1 MVANDGHLVSSSDL
15 GGEEEPFLADGIKCK
30 ELNFL
35 NIPFYF
41 HLKKYYYLIKRP
53 RQGRDTEQKLSC

>member
-1 MVANDGHLVSSSDL
+1 MIANDGHLVSSSDL

-41 HLKKYYYLIKRP
+41 HLKKILLSNQETKAGKRH
-53 RQGRDTEQKLSC
+53 

>member
-1 MVANDGHLVSSSDL
+1 MVAKDGHLVSSSDP

-41 HLKKYYYLIKRP
+41 HLKKNIII
-53 RQGRDTEQKLSC
+53 

>member
-1 MVANDGHLVSSSDL
+1 MIANDGHLVSSSDL

-41 HLKKYYYLIKRP
+41 HLKKILLSNQETKAEKRH
-53 RQGRDTEQKLSC
+53 